1 MKNEVLVIDD
11 NFDIRNLIS
20 NILKDKNYDVRV
32 AANFDQALFEIEK
45 KLPDIAVIDVKL
57 DKGDKKDGIDLLKKI
72 KSLTD
77 LVPVIMISGHAN
89 VEMAVESLKLGA
101 YEFITKPFA
110 YDQLLNIIKR
120 ALENINL
127 KKENVQLENKLFHSF
142 DLIGESNDIIRIKK
156 LIKKLS
162 STDSRILIFGPTGSG
177 KELLARKIHKNS
189 QRSKEPFVILNGAL
203 LQSDNYELELFGS
216 ENSDGTITSGFLEKA
231 KNGTLLIDE
240 VSEIPLDT
248 QAKILRVLIDQKF
261 KRLNGSKDIYVNIR
275 IISSTSKDLKNEV
288 LIGNFRE
295 DLYHRLNVV
304 PIEIP
309 KLSSRSE
316 DIPLLIKYFQKK
328 VSEINGIP
336 EVEINVNDDL
346 LYSYEWPGNVRELR
360 NLVERISILS
370 QKKNKNN
377 VGRLLNE
384 ILNKNSSP
392 NIDYSNVS
400 MAYPLKQARE
410 NFEKNYL
417 LNQLKKNK
425 GNISKTA
432 EFIGMERS
440 ALHRKL
446 KSLGIKGI
454 N

>member
-370 QKKNKNN
+370 QNENKNN

>member
-1 MKNEVLVIDD
+1 MKQEVLIIDD
-11 NFDIRNLIS
+11 NFDIRNLVS
-20 NILKDKNYDVRV
+20 NILKDKNYDIRE
-32 AANFDQALFEIEK
+32 AANFEQAVLEIDK
-45 KLPDIAVIDVKL
+45 KLPDLAIIDVKL
-57 DKGDKKDGIDLLKKI
+57 DKGDKDGIDLLKKI
-72 KSLTD
+72 KSMSD
-77 LVPVIMISGHAN
+77 QVPVIVISGHAN
-89 VEMAVESLKLGA
+89 VEMAVEALKLGA
-101 YEFITKPFA
+101 YTFITKPFSA
-110 YDQLLNIIKR
+110 EQLLNFVNR

-127 KKENVQLENKLFHSF
+127 KKENTQLENKLFHSF
-142 DLIGESNDIIRIKK
+142 DLIGESNQISKIKK
-156 LIKKLS
+156 MINKLS
-162 STDSRILIFGPTGSG
+162 TTDSRIMIYGPTGSG
-177 KELLARKIHKNS
+177 KELIARKIHKNS
-189 QRSKEPFVILNGAL
+189 PRSKDPFVVLNGAL
-203 LQSDNYELELFGS
+203 LQSDNYEHELFGTES
-216 ENSDGTITSGFLEKA
+216 KDGSVSYGFLEKA

-261 KRLNGSKDIYVNIR
+261 RRANGNKDIHVNIR
-275 IISSTSKDLKNEV
+275 IISSTSKDLKSEI
-288 LIGNFRE
+288 LMGNFRE

-309 KLSSRSE
+309 KLSSRLE

-328 VSEINGIP
+328 ISEINGIP
-336 EVEINVNDDL
+336 EIEINTDDDL
-346 LYSYEWPGNVRELR
+346 LYSYKWPGNVRELR

-370 QKKNKNN
+370 QNENKSNI
-377 VGRLLNE
+377 GRFLHE
-384 ILNKNSSP
+384 ILSKNSDD
-392 NIDYSNVS
+392 NFQETAVS
-400 MAYPLKQARE
+400 LSYPLKQARE

-425 GNISKTA
+425 GNVSKTA